1 MAFEADLLLERRRLK
16 RRLLLWRVLAIL
28 ALMVGAVA
36 LIERERGDVGLGDYV
51 ARLEVSGLILSD
63 PDRDEALAEVAKSS
77 RAKALIVRI
86 DSPGGTVVGG
96 ESLHRA
102 LRRVAEKKPVVAVML
117 ETAASAAYMTALAA
131 DQIVAHEGTVTG
143 SIGVL
148 MQHADLTSM
157 LDKLGIKPETI
168 KSAPLKATPNPLE
181 PLTEEG
187 RRAARA
193 VVLDMYDMFV
203 AMVAERRGLE
213 REKARGLADGRVFT
227 GRQAKAEGLIDRIG
241 GEAEARAW
249 LAEAHG
255 IAATTPVHEV
265 KIDREDG
272 WWRELSDK
280 ALGKSWVSSGLR
292 LDGLVAVWQP
302 VGN

>member
-16 RRLLLWRVLAIL
+16 RRLLLWRVLAVL
-28 ALMVGAVA
+28 ALVAGALA
-36 LIERERGDVGLGDYV
+36 LAKGEGGDVGLGAYV

-63 PDRDEALAEVAKSS
+63 PEREDALAEVAASS

-96 ESLHRA
+96 ESLYRA
-102 LRRVAEKKPVVAVML
+102 LRRVAEKKPVVAVMR

-187 RRAARA
+187 RKAAKA
-193 VVLDMYDMFV
+193 IVLDMYDMFV
-203 AMVAERRGLE
+203 AMVAERRGLAVD
-213 REKARGLADGRVFT
+213 KARGLADGRVFT
-227 GRQAKAEGLIDRIG
+227 GRQAKAEGLVDRIG
-241 GEAEARAW
+241 GEPEARAW
-249 LAEAHG
+249 LAEVRG
-255 IAATTPVHEV
+255 IAATTPVHDVEIER
-265 KIDREDG
+265 KDG

-280 ALGKSWVSSGLR
+280 AIGKSWFSGGLR

-302 VGN
+302 VGD